1 MNFIFTFLFGYTGS
15 LYMGSLVV
23 ESGVFS
29 CGVWTSHCGGISCGS
44 QALGAQASVVV
55 TLGLVAPRHLGSSW
69 TRD

>member
-23 ESGVFS
+23 ES
-29 CGVWTSHCGGISCGS
+29 GVWTSHCGGISCGS